1 MHRLTAENFEA
12 FYSLLCDSFP
22 PDERRGKERQKAL
35 FDKKNY
41 AVYARCFDSH
51 LTAMAVWDFGF
62 FRYIEH
68 FASDAAIRGKGFGSS
83 FLQEMIGTSDVPYLL
98 EVEPPEDPI
107 KKRRIAFY
115 ERNGM
120 LLQPFDYFQPPLNRG
135 DSPIPLLLMA
145 TENLTEQQYSAMRKK
160 IYQDVY
166 QYTFHFI
173 IKERIR
179 RVLHGKQMEGR
190 SAQDRNQTGH

>member
-1 MHRLTAENFEA
+1 MHRLMVENFED
-12 FYSLLCDSFP
+12 FYFLLCDSFP

-35 FDKKNY
+35 FDKTNY
-41 AVYARCFDSH
+41 VVYARYFDSH
-51 LTAMAVWDFGF
+51 LIAMAVWDFGF

-68 FASDAAIRGKGFGSS
+68 FASDAALRGKGFGSS
-83 FLQEMIGTSDVPYLL
+83 FLREVIETSDVPYLL
-98 EVEPPEDPI
+98 EVEPPEDLI

-120 LLQPFDYFQPPLNRG
+120 ILQPFDYFQPPLNQG
-135 DSPIPLLLMA
+135 DSPIPLLVMA

-166 QYTFHFI
+166 QYTFHFMN
-173 IKERIR
+173 KR
-179 RVLHGKQMEGR
+179 K
-190 SAQDRNQTGH
+190 N